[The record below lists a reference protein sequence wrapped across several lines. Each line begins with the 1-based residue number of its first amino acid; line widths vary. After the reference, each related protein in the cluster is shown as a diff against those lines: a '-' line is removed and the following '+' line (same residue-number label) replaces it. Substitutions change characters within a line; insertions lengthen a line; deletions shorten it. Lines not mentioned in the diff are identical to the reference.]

1 MSEVLSPQMLADE
14 AQQAYQ
20 RGDYA
25 AAAQTYLAAAQSFD
39 ALQDRLT
46 AAEMRNNASVAWLKA
61 NRAAAAL
68 TAVDGTPA
76 VFAEAKDIRREGIAW
91 GNLASAMEANKRI
104 PEACQAYEKS
114 IELLESCGE
123 REFCAYANKS
133 LAALKLR
140 TGQQIEAL
148 ARMDAG
154 LSDLP
159 QLSASQKLLKRLL
172 SLRRR
177 ILPH

>member
-1 MSEVLSPQMLADE
+1 MSEILSPQMLADE
-14 AQQAYQ
+14 AKDAYQ
-20 RGDYA
+20 REDYPA
-25 AAAQTYLAAAQSFD
+25 AARTYLAAAQSFD
-39 ALQDRLT
+39 ALNDHLT

-61 NRAAAAL
+61 NKADAALAAA
-68 TAVDGTPA
+68 DGTPT
-76 VFAEAKDIRREGIAW
+76 VFAEAKDVRREGIAW
-91 GNLASAMEANKRI
+91 GNVAAALEAKKRL

-123 REFCAYANKS
+123 REYSAYANKA

-148 ARMDAG
+148 ARMDVG

-159 QLSASQKLLKRLL
+159 ELSAPQKLLKRLL
-172 SLRRR
+172 ALWQR